1 MKRSNLSSAYQR
13 SRSYSPAVIT
23 EGGRTI
29 WLAGHLAAEDEDGN
43 SLAGDFDGQV
53 RCVFRKLEATLKE
66 ADAALAN
73 IVTMTI
79 FITNLSNNTRF
90 VELRKEFFSDDSYPA
105 STLVTVTALNRPELM
120 VEINAVAI
128 ST

>member
-1 MKRSNLSSAYQR
+1 MKRRYISSAYQT

-53 RCVFRKLEATLKE
+53 RCVFRKLDATLQL
-66 ADAALAN
+66 ACAALAD

-79 FITNLSNNTRF
+79 FITDVANNTRF
-90 VELRKEFFSDDSYPA
+90 VELRKEFFSDVSYPA
-105 STLVTVTALNRPELM
+105 STLVTVAALNRPELM

-128 ST
+128 AP